1 MVKLLG
7 LMILIKACKTM
18 KNTIENKERVF
29 DLVNK
34 LLNTYGTPQEMYDQ
48 IDEAEYC
55 YVGYLCSQ
63 GYCLNDSHFIPVQ
76 VIRGLKEFLKEIDEI
91 RNKD

>member
-1 MVKLLG
+1 ME
-7 LMILIKACKTM
+7 
-18 KNTIENKERVF
+18 NTSENKDRVF

-34 LLNTYGTPQEMYDQ
+34 LLNAYGPQQDMLEQ

-63 GYCLNDSHFIPVQ
+63 GHSLKDEDFYPVQ
-76 VIRGLKEFLKEIDEI
+76 LMRGLKKFFKEIDKI
-91 RNKD
+91 CKKD